1 MSGAGAVQVGDRIR
15 VVRGAR
21 LPGSDAVVDLTLTDG
36 LVSAIVPTGAAAAGP
51 VLEADGRWVIPG
63 LWDHHVHLTP
73 WSLRA
78 QRTSLAGLTS
88 PEEVAATM
96 GAVAPDAAGVRVG
109 IEFRDGLWADPPTLA
124 VLDAATGPV
133 PTYLVNADLHSVWL
147 NSAAMERSGLPV
159 TEEGVLRE
167 EAAFRVAKSLDD
179 LGDDRVDAAVSAAGR
194 AAAAR
199 GVVGVVD
206 LDMAWNASAW
216 QRRTEG
222 GFDALRVRFGIYPA
236 DLPRALD
243 EGLRS
248 DDPVAG
254 GAAGGGAGLARVGG
268 LKVITDGSLGTRT
281 AACHHPYGDVGTTG
295 LLTVPPTELR
305 DLLAAATAG
314 GLRVH
319 VHAIG
324 DLAVTNA
331 LDAFAATGAVGSMEH
346 AQLVAPGDLPRFAEL
361 GVAASLQPTHAVDD
375 RDLADQEWSGTS
387 SLRYPQRAFFDAGAT
402 VLFGSDAPVATLDPW
417 VTIAN
422 AVARSDDDRPGW
434 SPEEA
439 VTPAQALAA
448 STEHGSTG
456 STGIAPGMVADLALC
471 DADPLASPP
480 EVLRTMPIG
489 ATLLG
494 GRLTHLA

>member
-1 MSGAGAVQVGDRIR
+1 MSDSGVRTAGQIGDR
-15 VVRGAR
+15 VQSLRGAR
-21 LPGSDAVVDLTLTDG
+21 LPGASTLVDLTLADG
-36 LVSAIVPTGAAAAGP
+36 LVTAVSAAGRDRP
-51 VLEADGRWVIPG
+51 SGVVLEADGRWVIPG
-63 LWDHHVHLTP
+63 LWDHHVHMTP

-88 PEEVAATM
+88 PQAAAAAL
-96 GAVAPDAAGVRVG
+96 GAVAPDAAGIRVG
-109 IEFRDGLWADPPTLA
+109 VGFRDGLWVDPPTLA
-124 VLDAATGPV
+124 VLDAATGGV

-147 NSAAMERSGLPV
+147 NSAALRREGLPLV
-159 TEEGVLRE
+159 DEGVLRE
-167 EAAFRVAKSLDD
+167 EPAFRVAKALDEV
-179 LGDDRVDAAVSAAGR
+179 GDDRVDAAVGAAAR

-206 LDMAWNASAW
+206 LDMAWNATAW
-216 QRRTEG
+216 RRRTAQ

-236 DLPRALD
+236 DLPRALA

-248 DDPVAG
+248 DDPVDGAG
-254 GAAGGGAGLARVGG
+254 GLARVGG

-281 AACHHPYGDVGTTG
+281 AACHHPYGEVGTTG
-295 LLTVPPTELR
+295 LLTVAADQLQ

-324 DLAVTNA
+324 DLAVTTA

-346 AQLVAPGDLPRFAEL
+346 AQLVAPGDLARFAEL

-375 RDLADQEWSGTS
+375 RDLADREWSRTP
-387 SLRYPQRAFFDAGAT
+387 SLRYPQRAFFDSGAT

-422 AVARSDDDRPGW
+422 AVARSDDARPGW
-434 SPEEA
+434 HLEEA
-439 VTPAQALAA
+439 VTTAQALAA
-448 STEHGSTG
+448 STEQGSRG
-456 STGIAPGMVADLALC
+456 SIRVAPGMVADLALC
-471 DADPLASPP
+471 EADPLTSSPA
-480 EVLRTMPIG
+480 VLRTMPIG

-494 GRLTHLA
+494 GRLTHLS